1 MKSEELACCLTSG
14 DELFATGLVK
24 VTWIEYQNIN
34 CVEVFMDCSRRW
46 RLRYKIESSLLYS
59 F

>member
-34 CVEVFMDCSRRW
+34 CVEVFMDYSRRW
-46 RLRYKIESSLLYS
+46 RLRYKID
-59 F
+59 